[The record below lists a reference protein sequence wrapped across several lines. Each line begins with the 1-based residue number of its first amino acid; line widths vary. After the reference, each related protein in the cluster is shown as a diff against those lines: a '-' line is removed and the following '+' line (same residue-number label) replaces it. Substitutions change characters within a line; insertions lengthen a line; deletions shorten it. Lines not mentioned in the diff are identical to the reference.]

1 MAPDYEA
8 STSLPPATTGNKT
21 MHSNHLIDETSPYL
35 QQHAH
40 NPVDWYPWSDK
51 ALQKARDEDKP
62 ILLSIGYSACHWCH
76 VMEHE
81 SFEDESVAAI
91 MNERYICIKVDREER
106 PDLDKIYQLAHQMLT
121 QRPGGWPLNVFLAP
135 DNHAPFFAGTYFPKE
150 PRHGL
155 PAFPDLLR
163 RVASWFHENRDQL
176 KEQEAAIRSRFQSI
190 EPGGHT
196 EEIRPD
202 VLDQALNQLQQQY
215 DPVHAGFG
223 GAPKFPHP
231 TNLEFLLHYT
241 ASHPQNTS
249 APDML
254 RHSLQA
260 MASGGIYDQ
269 LGGGFCRYATD
280 ELWMIPHFEKMLYDN
295 AQLMPL
301 YVDAWR
307 IFDDEVF
314 RRVAEQTGEWV
325 LREMQSPDGGY
336 YSTLDADSEGEEG
349 KFYVFSADEFR
360 QLLSDDEWAVVRSR
374 YQIKGKPNFEGKAW
388 HLHIFSTDEEVA
400 KKTGLPENRVRELIA
415 SAHEKLFAH
424 REKRIH
430 PGRDEK
436 NLTSWNGMM
445 IKAMAHTGRLLD
457 RRDFIDSA
465 ERAMA
470 FIQTT
475 MLSNGRLLAT
485 HKDGKTH
492 LNAYVDDYVLLI
504 DAALELLQTRWQT
517 SHLNLATTLADK
529 LLGHFE
535 DRENGGFYFT
545 SDDHE
550 ALLHRHKPT
559 ADDATPSG
567 NGVAAQVLLKLGH
580 LLGESRYLDA
590 AERTLKWLYASIAS
604 YPSAHGSGLIAIE
617 EYLSPGRNIIL
628 RGNPADLDAWSAK
641 AALSFHPQK
650 QVYAIPDDE
659 IGLPGVLAARQAH
672 NGPVAYVCS
681 GHQCSAPLTDIND
694 L

>member
-1 MAPDYEA
+1 
-8 STSLPPATTGNKT
+8 
-21 MHSNHLIDETSPYL
+21 MHSNRLIDETSPYL

-40 NPVDWYPWSDK
+40 NPVDWYPWGDE

-91 MNERYICIKVDREER
+91 MNRLYVCIKVDREER

-121 QRPGGWPLNVFLAP
+121 RRPGGWPLNVFLAP
-135 DNHAPFFAGTYFPKE
+135 DTHVPFFAGTYFPRE

-163 RVASWFHENRDQL
+163 RVADWFHENRDQL
-176 KEQEAAIRSRFQSI
+176 KEQEAAIRARFESI
-190 EPGGHT
+190 EPGGDT
-196 EEIRPD
+196 EEISPD
-202 VLDQALNQLQQQY
+202 VLDLALNQLAQQY
-215 DPVHAGFG
+215 DPVYAGFG
-223 GAPKFPHP
+223 DAPKFPHP
-231 TNLEFLLHYT
+231 TNLEFLLHY
-241 ASHPQNTS
+241 AANHPRNAS

-254 RHSLQA
+254 RHTLRA

-269 LGGGFCRYATD
+269 LGGGFCRYSTD

-295 AQLMPL
+295 AQLLPI

-307 IFDDEVF
+307 MFEDDDF
-314 RRVAEQTGEWV
+314 RRIAGQTGDWV

-349 KFYVFSADEFR
+349 KFYVFSTDELR
-360 QLLSDDEWAVVRSR
+360 QLLSDDEWAVVRCR
-374 YQIKGKPNFEGKAW
+374 YQIRGKPNFEGRAW
-388 HLHIFSTDEEVA
+388 HLHVFKTDEEVA
-400 KKTGLPENRVRELIA
+400 KKTGFSEQRVRQLIA
-415 SAHEKLFAH
+415 TAHQKLFAH
-424 REKRIH
+424 REQRIR

-436 NLTSWNGMM
+436 ILTSWNGMM

-457 RRDFIDSA
+457 RQDFIDSA
-465 ERAMA
+465 ERALA

-475 MLSNGRLLAT
+475 LLSNGRLLAT

-492 LNAYVDDYVLLI
+492 LNAYLDDYVLLI
-504 DAALELLQTRWQT
+504 DAALELLQTRWRT

-529 LLGHFE
+529 LLAHFE

-567 NGVAAQVLLKLGH
+567 NGIAARVLLKLGH

-590 AERTLKWLYASIAS
+590 AERTLKWLNASLS
-604 YPSAHGSGLIAIE
+604 GYPSAHGSGLIAVE
-617 EYLSPGRNIIL
+617 EYLSPGETIIL
-628 RGNPADLDAWSAK
+628 RGKPAQLAEWSAQ
-641 AALSFHPQK
+641 AGLPFHPQK
-650 QVYAIPDDE
+650 QVFAIADNE
-659 IGLPGVLAARQAH
+659 TVLPGALARRAAGD
-672 NGPVAYVCS
+672 GPVAYICA
-681 GHQCSAPLTDIND
+681 GHQCSLPVRNLADLKKTASDI
-694 L
+694 